1 MKVEYKVKRY
11 NPESDV
17 ARESFDTYVV
27 ELDQAATVLD
37 GLIKI
42 REEVDNTLTLRCS
55 CRSAICGSCAMRIN
69 GQAMLAC
76 NTKVSDFEE
85 YSLSPEVESF
95 LKEISEERK
104 EEKE

>member
-17 ARESFDTYVV
+17 TPESWDTYVV

-42 REEVDNTLTLRCS
+42 REEVDNTLT
-55 CRSAICGSCAMRIN
+55 
-69 GQAMLAC
+69 
-76 NTKVSDFEE
+76 
-85 YSLSPEVESF
+85 
-95 LKEISEERK
+95 
-104 EEKE
+104 